1 MKAYNSVY
9 NYYNWASFLRAFLIF
24 VNPLKFILAT
34 IQKKAPANIRVRTPT
49 GVVHVSLRNFESLKT
64 LFSIFCRR
72 DYLTNV
78 DEQYFFIDIGAN
90 IGVAALYFLSRNK
103 GNKVVCYEPDP
114 ANLPFLKQNLEAFGE
129 RATIEPC
136 GVSVNQGNAVL
147 YRSVDGKYSSLIR
160 SDLATNPEPVSL
172 RAFKD
177 ILEAQPAGARPVVI
191 KLDVEGI
198 EVDLVKC
205 AAFED
210 YPNVRRLVCESLEC
224 SRWVTRPHIRIVRT
238 GYVEDLVFLD

>member
-1 MKAYNSVY
+1 MVF

-24 VNPLKFILAT
+24 VNPFKFVLAL
-34 IQKKAPANIRVRTPT
+34 IRRKAPAKIQVRTPT
-49 GVVHVSLRNFESLKT
+49 GIVHVSLRNFESLKT

-72 DYLTNV
+72 DYLTSV

-90 IGVAALYFLSRNK
+90 IGLAALYFLSRNK
-103 GNKVVCYEPDP
+103 GNSVVCYEPDP
-114 ANLPFLKQNLEAFGE
+114 ANLPFLKQNLEAFGA

-136 GVSVNQGNAVL
+136 GVGVHQGSAVL

-160 SDLATNPEPVSL
+160 SDLAVNPEVVSL

-177 ILEAQPAGARPVVI
+177 ILQAQPAGARPAVI

-205 AAFED
+205 ASFED
-210 YPNVRRLVCESLEC
+210 YPYVRRLVCESLEC
-224 SRWVTRPHIRIVRT
+224 SRWVTRPHTRTVRT
-238 GYVEDLVFLD
+238 GYVEDLLFLD

>member
-1 MKAYNSVY
+1 MMVYSWVY
-9 NYYNWASFLRAFLIF
+9 NYHNWASFLRAFLIF
-24 VNPLKFILAT
+24 VNPLKFVLFI
-34 IQKKAPANIRVRTPT
+34 IRRKAPANVRVRTPT
-49 GVVHVSLRNFESLKT
+49 GVVNVSLRNFESLKT

-78 DEQYFFIDIGAN
+78 DGQFYFIDIGAN

-103 GNKVVCYEPDP
+103 GNGVVCYEPDP
-114 ANLPFLKQNLEAFGE
+114 ANLPFLKQNLDVFGA

-136 GVSVNQGNAVL
+136 GVGVHQGNAVL
-147 YRSVDGKYSSLIR
+147 YRSLDGKYSSLNR
-160 SDLATNPEPVSL
+160 SDLAAYPEQVSL

-177 ILEAQPAGARPVVI
+177 ILQTQPAGTRPVVI

-205 AAFED
+205 VAFED
-210 YPNVRRLVCESLEC
+210 YPDVRRLVCESLEC
-224 SRWVTRPHIRIVRT
+224 SRWVTRPHTRIVRS
-238 GYVEDLVFLD
+238 GYVEDLLFLD